1 MTFLFYLSKI
11 SLHLIGA
18 WFIVPEAYVVLDFEL
33 ISIKDLSDFSCSKPL
48 LSFKPAPRKMQY
60 TFYFGRRNLMLFSP
74 NYKRFFPSFYY
85 SPPSPFFLLYEQKKH
100 QPHPVFCLLY
110 WTSLITVF
118 GWFLIIAPSIYFL
131 CKLPQNSLNQGVFKY
146 FYWATLLCINSI
158 FPIYFICYT
167 YCKIYIII
175 KHAFLIYFILLYL
188 LISYLQ

>member
-1 MTFLFYLSKI
+1 MLFWTLNLLASKI
-11 SLHLIGA
+11 FQISLAQSPFFLLNLHQGKCNTPFTLEEEI
-18 WFIVPEAYVVLDFEL
+18 L
-33 ISIKDLSDFSCSKPL
+33 CSFLPITK
-48 LSFKPAPRKMQY
+48 
-60 TFYFGRRNLMLFSP
+60 G
-74 NYKRFFPSFYY
+74 FFPPSIIL
-85 SPPSPFFLLYEQKKH
+85 PPSPFFLLYEQKKH